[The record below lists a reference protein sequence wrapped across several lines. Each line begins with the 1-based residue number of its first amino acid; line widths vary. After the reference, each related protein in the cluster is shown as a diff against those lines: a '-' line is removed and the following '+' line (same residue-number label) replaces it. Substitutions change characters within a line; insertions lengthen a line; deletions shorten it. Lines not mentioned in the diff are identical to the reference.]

1 MRRALLAGLFALV
14 MGACAETQRCPDA
27 EVFDENGRCGPIPD
41 AGGDAGPDVIDAGTS
56 DGG

>member
-1 MRRALLAGLFALV
+1 MRAVLLVLLV
-14 MGACAETQRCPDA
+14 MVATACAETQRCPDA

-41 AGGDAGPDVIDAGTS
+41 AGGDAGPPA